1 VTPHLQHIGAASVGA
16 TTHLQH
22 ILEAL
27 AFMVVVIGGIA
38 VAEAMGGRRR
48 RRGEQPDPPRAS
60 RTERARPM
68 VLLPLVGVGSAAA
81 AAVHLVVMPQHFEE
95 SVLYGMFFATV
106 ASCQV
111 ALAVITLGWPS
122 RTLLIAGLLGNLSV
136 VVIWLLTRT
145 VAIPLGPAAG
155 TTEGF
160 AGLDTLATT
169 FEVTVVA
176 ASIALL
182 RRPNL
187 RSALHPSTWSPLVW
201 PVAVLAAVAIPISNW
216 IAPAVS

>member
-1 VTPHLQHIGAASVGA
+1 MTSHLQHVGAASAGV
-16 TTHLQH
+16 TNHLPH

-27 AFMVVVIGGIA
+27 AFMVVVIGGIG
-38 VAEAMGGRRR
+38 VAEAMAGRRR
-48 RRGEQPDPPRAS
+48 RRGEAPESRQAS
-60 RTERARPM
+60 RTERPRSM
-68 VLLPLVGVGSAAA
+68 ILLPLVGVGSAAA
-81 AAVHLVVMPQHFEE
+81 ASVHLVVMPQHFHE
-95 SVLYGMFFATV
+95 SILYGTFFAAA
-106 ASCQV
+106 ASCQI
-111 ALAVITLGWPS
+111 AFAVTTLGWPS
-122 RTLLIAGLLGNLSV
+122 RTLLIAGMLGNLSV
-136 VVIWLLTRT
+136 VAIWLFTRI

-160 AGLDTLATT
+160 AGLDILATT

-187 RSALHPSTWSPLVW
+187 ASALHPSTWSPLVW
-201 PVAVLAAVAIPISNW
+201 PVAVLGAVAIPISNW